1 MRTKALICCLVL
13 SFLGSAGCV
22 LEKRD
27 AGVPGKRTAESWKAQ
42 LATASAE
49 LRSGQFEQ
57 ALARIEKVIREM
69 VDSLGPKDDEAEL
82 FGYAVALKA
91 VALEGLG
98 DRAAATW
105 YWRVAQGIDPNVATI
120 DLSAYGAPGEFLKGS
135 VLGSPKASSQAG
147 AGQPAEEPAHYP
159 GNDGVSIP
167 VPIKKPEPVYPKGA
181 RAFKFQGTL
190 VVQAVIDR
198 QGVIAAPRVLKPF
211 SAPTLTYAALEA
223 IKQWRF
229 KPAERAGEPFPV
241 YYNLTMT
248 FHVGQ

>member
-1 MRTKALICCLVL
+1 ML
-13 SFLGSAGCV
+13 
-22 LEKRD
+22 
-27 AGVPGKRTAESWKAQ
+27 GKRTAESWKSQ
-42 LATASAE
+42 LDTASAE

-57 ALARIEKVIREM
+57 ALSRIEKVIREM
-69 VDSLGPKDDEAEL
+69 VDSLGPKDHEAEL

-105 YWRVAQGIDPNVATI
+105 YWRVAQGIDPNVVAI

-135 VLGSPKASSQAG
+135 VLGSPKVSSQAG
-147 AGQPAEEPAHYP
+147 AGQPEEAPALYP
-159 GNDGVSIP
+159 GTDGVTAP
-167 VPIKKPEPVYPKGA
+167 VAINKPEPVYPKGA

-198 QGVIAAPRVLKPF
+198 QGVVAAPRVLKPF

-223 IKQWRF
+223 IKKKRF
-229 KPAERAGEPFPV
+229 KPAEKAGEAIPV
-241 YYNLTMT
+241 YYHLTMT
-248 FHVGQ
+248 FHVGR